1 VTPAGRPPKNPDQK
15 VGHYQPET
23 LIGEVV
29 DVPAPPSF
37 ICPEPP
43 LASDGKELL
52 PEMKLLWEAYW
63 FSPVVHATDLLDA
76 DGHPHHDS
84 VQRPVLVD
92 WVRSRNRLAVI
103 EMITTKTPLVEGSQ
117 GQPRVNPLVSVET
130 FLRTVINRC
139 EEVLG
144 LTPLHAAR
152 LGITKG
158 AEAMTAAS
166 LNKELNEAGGIR
178 HSVDTSPAVLEVL
191 TIAELRALGQEY
203 GVRGMWKM
211 NKPALARA
219 LSAVM

>member
-1 VTPAGRPPKNPDQK
+1 
-15 VGHYQPET
+15 VGHYQPAV
-23 LIGEVV
+23 LIGELVES
-29 DVPAPPSF
+29 PPPPSF

-76 DGHPHHDS
+76 DGHPHRDS

-92 WVRSRNRLAVI
+92 WIRSRNRLEII
-103 EMITTKTPLVEGSQ
+103 EKITTKTPLVEGSQ

-166 LNKELNEAGGIR
+166 LNKELNEAGGIK
-178 HSVDTSPAVLEVL
+178 HSVNTSPAVLEAL
-191 TIAELRALGQEY
+191 SIAELRTLAQEY
-203 GVRGMWKM
+203 EVRGRWAM
-211 NKPALARA
+211 NKPALAKA
-219 LSAVM
+219 LAAVM